1 MEVKR
6 ALLVFVKAKEFS
18 TIEFGIHYP
27 IFIAPSLRVD
37 F

>member
-6 ALLVFVKAKEFS
+6 ALLIFVKAKELS
-18 TIEFGIHYP
+18 TIELVIHYP
-27 IFIAPSLRVD
+27 IFIAPTLRVD